1 MSRFLIRSLGGQMAW
16 LNVLQVLKERNRQP
30 RILYLAKLS
39 FENEG
44 EIKTFPVNQEL
55 REFLTTRPA
64 CHREFFRLES
74 RTLDSSS
81 KPYEEIKTSG
91 KSRQTGDEKS

>member
-1 MSRFLIRSLGGQMAW
+1 MIRYIMNVYEADRRFARKILSRFLIRSVGGQMAW
-16 LNVLQVLKERNRQP
+16 VDVFEVLKERSCQP

-44 EIKTFPVNQEL
+44 EIKTFPVNREL

-64 CHREFFRLES
+64 CSGQSFRL
-74 RTLDSSS
+74 
-81 KPYEEIKTSG
+81 G
-91 KSRQTGDEKS
+91 